1 MLQITE
7 GNVQLAQAVKDT
19 ATAQQNAKLI
29 SEQQAVALDKLG
41 ISIEAVN
48 QGMSK
53 SGLEMVQTLQTG
65 ITAIKEQ
72 TTSATALKTALQQAF
87 DTAVMSAKTQQDFT
101 AIKQAIEQA
110 GLAGQLTAGQMR
122 QLNAGMQT
130 GAEGIK
136 QLKAEID
143 KQNKAL
149 DDNTNKTQSN
159 TQSKQNHANASKEQA
174 QATEQATLAQEK
186 NSQSI
191 QKNSNLM
198 GGIAKL
204 YDNYSATIANGL
216 QNVGITAEQ
225 TGQIVK
231 KNFHDNFY
239 GGIAPIGLFLEKFG
253 QLQRRTKE
261 NIQNFNDFRQKVIDT
276 TTSLNGSTVSSHQL
290 AHAQSL
296 LKVATQMSFN
306 GIVKLDKATLNNLNQ
321 QIENTQSK
329 VENTRR
335 AMIDLVNQAKNM
347 SDSLEVELARLK
359 GDDSLAL
366 KIEQNKKLAE
376 IEQKITEARQRN
388 NADEIAQLQRALAL
402 QKQINAEQ
410 TRQAIE
416 KKQKTQQQALAEK
429 QQNQQLPSSDTAQV
443 DTKELQGAFR
453 ELMEKAK
460 KDGQQELLK
469 TLADDVKRLAK

>member
-1 MLQITE
+1 
-7 GNVQLAQAVKDT
+7 
-19 ATAQQNAKLI
+19 
-29 SEQQAVALDKLG
+29 
-41 ISIEAVN
+41 
-48 QGMSK
+48 
-53 SGLEMVQTLQTG
+53 
-65 ITAIKEQ
+65 
-72 TTSATALKTALQQAF
+72 
-87 DTAVMSAKTQQDFT
+87 
-101 AIKQAIEQA
+101 
-110 GLAGQLTAGQMR
+110 
-122 QLNAGMQT
+122 
-130 GAEGIK
+130 
-136 QLKAEID
+136 
-143 KQNKAL
+143 
-149 DDNTNKTQSN
+149 
-159 TQSKQNHANASKEQA
+159 
-174 QATEQATLAQEK
+174 
-186 NSQSI
+186 
-191 QKNSNLM
+191 M

-204 YDNYSATIANGL
+204 YDNYSATIAKGL

-225 TGQIVK
+225 TGQVVK

-253 QLQRRTKE
+253 QLQRRTQE
-261 NIQNFNDFRQKVIDT
+261 NIQNFNNFRQKVIDT
-276 TTSLNGSTVSSHQL
+276 TTSLNSSTISSHQL

-329 VENTRR
+329 VESTRR
-335 AMIDLVNQAKNM
+335 AMMDLVNQAKNM
-347 SDSLEVELARLK
+347 SDSLEIELARLK

-376 IEQKITEARQRN
+376 IEQKITQARQRN
-388 NADEIAQLQRALAL
+388 NADEISQLQRALEL

-416 KKQKTQQQALAEK
+416 KKQKSQQQSIAEK
-429 QQNQQLPSSDTAQV
+429 QQTQQSLSPDTSKV